1 MAIGP
6 VGNAIFV
13 NQQMASV
20 ASDKNAALN
29 RFDLQNVAASEAANA
44 KKKEVEE
51 VRPTEKNHEV
61 DPDRE
66 HQKQE
71 AESENPKDRDN
82 DENSDEDNDNTNEN
96 QTPITHLDIKV

>member
-6 VGNAIFV
+6 VGNAIYV
-13 NQQMASV
+13 NQQMANV

-29 RFDLQNVAASEAANA
+29 RFDLQNVAASDAANA

-71 AESENPKDRDN
+71 AESENPKDREKSEHHN
-82 DENSDEDNDNTNEN
+82 DESEKDED
-96 QTPITHLDIKV
+96 TPASITHLDIKV